1 MSFNKTPTTG
11 KAYAPG
17 YFLAKDDESCVRETR
32 TILASGGTEAG
43 GGKYVP
49 MGTIYPA
56 NDGTAEGILYE
67 DVDVTTGDMPGS
79 VVTKGIV
86 YEDKLPVPLSTNAKI
101 ALIAKG
107 FEFIATSPGVTRPK
121 WTNDATLARIT
132 VTSTKGTGSGKT
144 RLKVSG
150 YTPTAGE
157 RYYYKVGDATT
168 APSVTYG
175 LPLDNAWTAF
185 IDDTDY
191 TIANTY
197 KVTVASV
204 DSTGAVVAAGS
215 AVADTQEGEE

>member
-1 MSFNKTPTTG
+1 MSFIKTPTTG
-11 KAYAPG
+11 KVYAPG
-17 YFLAKDDESCVRETR
+17 YFLAYNDENCVRETR
-32 TILASGGTEAG
+32 TILASGGTTAG

-56 NDGTAEGILYE
+56 NNSTAEGILYE

-86 YEDKLPVPLSTNAKI
+86 YEDKLPVQLDSNAKT

-107 FEFIATSPGVTRPK
+107 FKFIATSPEVVRPK
-121 WTNDATLARIT
+121 WTNDATLAEIT
-132 VTSTKGTGSGKT
+132 VTSTEGATSGKT
-144 RLKVSG
+144 HLEVSG

-157 RYYYKVGDATT
+157 SYYYKVGNATT

-175 LPLDNAWTAF
+175 LPLDNTWSAF
-185 IDDTDY
+185 TDDTDY
-191 TIANTY
+191 TVTDTY

-215 AVADTQEGEE
+215 ATADSKA

>member
-86 YEDKLPVPLSTNAKI
+86 YEDKLPVPLDTDAKT
-101 ALIAKG
+101 ALSGKG
-107 FEFIATSPGVTRPK
+107 FKFITTSPGVTRPK

-132 VTSTKGTGSGKT
+132 VTSTKGQKIGETH
-144 RLKVSG
+144 LKVSG

-157 RYYYKVGDATT
+157 RYYYKVGNDTT

-175 LPLDNAWTAF
+175 LPLDDTWAAFTSNIEYAITNAH
-185 IDDTDY
+185 
-191 TIANTY
+191 

-215 AVADTQEGEE
+215 VAADTKAS

>member
-1 MSFNKTPTTG
+1 MSFIKTPTTG

-32 TILASGGTEAG
+32 TILASGG
-43 GGKYVP
+43 GKYVP

-56 NDGTAEGILYE
+56 NNQTAEGILYE
-67 DVDVTTGDMPGS
+67 DVDVTTGNMPGS

-86 YEDKLPVPLSTNAKI
+86 YEDKLPVPLNNDAKS

-107 FEFIATSPGVTRPK
+107 FKFIATSPEVVRPK
-121 WTNDATLARIT
+121 WTSDATLANIT
-132 VTSTKGTGSGKT
+132 VTSTESTANGKT
-144 RLKVSG
+144 HLKVSG

-157 RYYYKVGDATT
+157 SYYYKVGNAAT
-168 APSVTYG
+168 APPVTYG
-175 LPLDNAWTAF
+175 LPLDNTWSAF
-185 IDDTDY
+185 TDDTDY
-191 TIANTY
+191 TVTDTY

-215 AVADTQEGEE
+215 AAADTKA